1 MPMARDRN
9 LLAMDT
15 KPFFTILH
23 PLDYVDPASEAGS
36 HVLSIGADFNAL
48 AQALIANGFTPDQLQ
63 IKMDL
68 ASMGNDVEGIDW
80 FNFGVMEFYMNFYP
94 LNFSILLDGEMM
106 ITGTANYLMFHY
118 GFSTDWSI
126 HVKSN
131 FFTPAD
137 ASGNSSLAV
146 QNVAAA
152 FLQDVGSDELQVITE
167 TFGQSVPFSGNGRNG
182 SKYNYSGTI
191 EKGHAELPFQ
201 GLAADH
207 EGFAGW
213 DADGTGPEPKGDG
226 HDSQKFYIAS
236 RDYDDI
242 DPDPNAG
249 FAHMIDNG
257 IEGFQNFALQLAYR
271 GLTLEQVKIKMGL
284 RDIGEDIEGEDW
296 SYNYPIHAVNYYHSD
311 ITAEINGEKVFGFVC
326 DTAKSYQNSNNP
338 ALGWWGTSA
347 FTSVYDASGNS
358 SADIQAVAAS
368 FFKDMEQR
376 QIQTVTTLATYAN
389 ETFSG
394 NGRLGGGFWQIN
406 EAKLVA
412 CPMKGTQVLP
422 GNVSGQWTMDG
433 HPYIV
438 TGDITIPDD
447 QTFGN

>member
-1 MPMARDRN
+1 
-9 LLAMDT
+9 
-15 KPFFTILH
+15 
-23 PLDYVDPASEAGS
+23 
-36 HVLSIGADFNAL
+36 
-48 AQALIANGFTPDQLQ
+48 
-63 IKMDL
+63 
-68 ASMGNDVEGIDW
+68 MGNDVEGIDW

-152 FLQDVGSDELQVITE
+152 FLQDVGSEELQIITE

-182 SKYNYSGTI
+182 AKYNYSGTI

-207 EGFAGW
+207 QGFAGW

-257 IEGFQNFALQLAYR
+257 IEGFQNFALQLVYR
-271 GLTLEQVKIKMGL
+271 GLILEQVKIKMGL
-284 RDIGEDIEGEDW
+284 RDLGEDIEGEDW

-347 FTSVYDASGNS
+347 ITSVYDASGNS

-376 QIQTVTTLATYAN
+376 QIQTVTTLMTYAN

-406 EAKLVA
+406 EAKL
-412 CPMKGTQVLP
+412 
-422 GNVSGQWTMDG
+422 
-433 HPYIV
+433 
-438 TGDITIPDD
+438 
-447 QTFGN
+447 